1 MPTSAKRF
9 QVVLDI
15 VKDWWDDGMRS
26 HMVHG
31 LFAIEDIDRQSAA
44 GAMLMRYIFMY
55 NSRPELQLR
64 GTIHLH
70 YSIRDVSD
78 E

>member
-9 QVVLDI
+9 QTVLDI

-31 LFAIEDIDRQSAA
+31 QFAIEDIDRQ
-44 GAMLMRYIFMY
+44 LMRYIFIY
-55 NSRPELQLR
+55 TSKPECQMR
-64 GTIHLH
+64 GTMHQHRL
-70 YSIRDVSD
+70 IRKVRD

>member
-15 VKDWWDDGMRS
+15 VKDWWEDGMRS
-26 HMVHG
+26 KMVNG
-31 LFAIEDIDRQSAA
+31 QFAIEDVDRQSAA

-55 NSRPELQLR
+55 TSKPECQMR
-64 GTIHLH
+64 GTMHLH
-70 YSIRDVSD
+70 YLHWDVSD

>member
-9 QVVLDI
+9 QAVLDI
-15 VKDWWDDGMRS
+15 VKDRWEDGMRLN
-26 HMVHG
+26 MVNG
-31 LFAIEDIDRQSAA
+31 QFAIEDIDRQ
-44 GAMLMRYIFMY
+44 LMRYIFMY
-55 NSRPELQLR
+55 TSKSELQLR
-64 GTIHLH
+64 DTMHLH

>member
-15 VKDWWDDGMRS
+15 VKDWWEDGMRS
-26 HMVHG
+26 KMVNG
-31 LFAIEDIDRQSAA
+31 QFAIEDIDRQ
-44 GAMLMRYIFMY
+44 LMRYIFMY
-55 NSRPELQLR
+55 TSKPECQMR
-64 GTIHLH
+64 GTMHLH
-70 YSIRDVSD
+70 YLHWDVSD